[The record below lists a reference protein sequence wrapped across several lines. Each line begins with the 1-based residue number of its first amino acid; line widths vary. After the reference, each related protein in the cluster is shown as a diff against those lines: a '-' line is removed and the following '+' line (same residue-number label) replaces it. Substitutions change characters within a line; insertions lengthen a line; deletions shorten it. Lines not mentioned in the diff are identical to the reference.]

1 MAYHIKD
8 SDTDR
13 IIRELAKVTGKP
25 ILNAIRDACEKELRR
40 EVAKVP
46 LWDRLQPLIDKVRAT
61 PKTGLRADKRFFD
74 DLSGQ
79 P

>member
-46 LWDRLQPLIDKVRAT
+46 LWDRLQPLIDKVRAR

>member
-46 LWDRLQPLIDKVRAT
+46 LFFARIGAREWT
-61 PKTGLRADKRFFD
+61 PKPQVWQKGTLN
-74 DLSGQ
+74 
-79 P
+79 

>member
-8 SDTDR
+8 PDTDR

-25 ILNAIRDACEKELRR
+25 ILNAIRDACEKELGR
-40 EVAKVP
+40 EAAKGP
-46 LWDRLQPLIDKVRAT
+46 LWDRLQPLINKVRTT
-61 PKTGLRADKRFFD
+61 PRTGLRADNRFFD
-74 DLSGQ
+74 DLSGE